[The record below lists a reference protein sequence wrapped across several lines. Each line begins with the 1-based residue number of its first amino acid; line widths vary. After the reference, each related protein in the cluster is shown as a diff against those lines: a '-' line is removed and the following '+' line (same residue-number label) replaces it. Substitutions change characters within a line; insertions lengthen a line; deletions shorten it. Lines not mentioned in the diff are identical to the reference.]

1 MSPLT
6 IFPISLTI
14 TTAKLAISDGV
25 AYLSDGE
32 DILLIFTIPSDCNI
46 LVAVGPGAR
55 DDKGNH
61 IPLDVKEGDRVIYG
75 KFGGVDLKYDNE
87 EYIVLSEKDILVVLD

>member
-1 MSPLT
+1 MNIKP
-6 IFPISLTI
+6 FGDKVVVKP
-14 TTAKLAISDGV
+14 AKAEEKTESGI
-25 AYLSDGE
+25 
-32 DILLIFTIPSDCNI
+32 ILPGSAQEKPHQGTV
-46 LVAVGPGAR
+46 VAVGPGAR

-87 EYIVLSEKDILVVLD
+87 EYVVLSEKDILVVLD

>member
-1 MSPLT
+1 MNIKPLGDKVVVK
-6 IFPISLTI
+6 P
-14 TTAKLAISDGV
+14 AKAEEKTESGI
-25 AYLSDGE
+25 
-32 DILLIFTIPSDCNI
+32 ILPGSAQEKPHQGTV
-46 LVAVGPGAR
+46 VAVGPGAR

-87 EYIVLSEKDILVVLD
+87 EYVVLPEKDILVVLD

>member
-1 MSPLT
+1 MNIKPLGDKVVVK
-6 IFPISLTI
+6 P
-14 TTAKLAISDGV
+14 AKAEEKTESGI
-25 AYLSDGE
+25 
-32 DILLIFTIPSDCNI
+32 ILPGSAQEKPHQGTVVS
-46 LVAVGPGAR
+46 VGPGAR

-87 EYIVLSEKDILVVLD
+87 EYVVLSEKDILVVLD

>member
-1 MSPLT
+1 MNIKPLGDKVVVK
-6 IFPISLTI
+6 P
-14 TTAKLAISDGV
+14 AKADEKTESGI
-25 AYLSDGE
+25 
-32 DILLIFTIPSDCNI
+32 ILPGSAQEKPHQGTV
-46 LVAVGPGAR
+46 VAVGPGAR

-87 EYIVLSEKDILVVLD
+87 EYVVLSEKDILVVLAGSF

>member
-1 MSPLT
+1 MNIKPLGDKVVVK
-6 IFPISLTI
+6 P
-14 TTAKLAISDGV
+14 AKAEEKTESGI
-25 AYLSDGE
+25 
-32 DILLIFTIPSDCNI
+32 ILPGSAQEKPQQGTVI
-46 LVAVGPGAR
+46 AVGPGAR

-87 EYIVLSEKDILVVLD
+87 EYVVLSEKDILVVLD

>member
-1 MSPLT
+1 MNIKPLGDKVVVK
-6 IFPISLTI
+6 P
-14 TTAKLAISDGV
+14 AKVEEKTKSGI
-25 AYLSDGE
+25 
-32 DILLIFTIPSDCNI
+32 ILPGSAQEKPHQGTV
-46 LVAVGPGAR
+46 VAVGPGAR

-87 EYIVLSEKDILVVLD
+87 EYVVLSEKDILVVLG

>member
-1 MSPLT
+1 MNIKPLGDKVVVK
-6 IFPISLTI
+6 P
-14 TTAKLAISDGV
+14 AKAEEKTESGI
-25 AYLSDGE
+25 
-32 DILLIFTIPSDCNI
+32 ILPGSAQEKPHQATV
-46 LVAVGPGAR
+46 VAVGPGAR

-87 EYIVLSEKDILVVLD
+87 EYVVLSEKDILVVLD

>member
-1 MSPLT
+1 MNIKPLGDKVVVK
-6 IFPISLTI
+6 P
-14 TTAKLAISDGV
+14 AKAEEKTESGI
-25 AYLSDGE
+25 
-32 DILLIFTIPSDCNI
+32 ILPGSAQEKPHQGTVI
-46 LVAVGPGAR
+46 AVGPGAR

-87 EYIVLSEKDILVVLD
+87 EYVVLSEKDILVVLD

>member
-1 MSPLT
+1 MNIKPLGDKVVVK
-6 IFPISLTI
+6 P
-14 TTAKLAISDGV
+14 AKAEEKTESGI
-25 AYLSDGE
+25 
-32 DILLIFTIPSDCNI
+32 ILPGSAQVKPHQGTV
-46 LVAVGPGAR
+46 VAVGPGAR

-87 EYIVLSEKDILVVLD
+87 EYVVLSEKDILVVLD

>member
-1 MSPLT
+1 MNIKPLGDKVVVK
-6 IFPISLTI
+6 P
-14 TTAKLAISDGV
+14 AKVEEKTEGGI
-25 AYLSDGE
+25 
-32 DILLIFTIPSDCNI
+32 ILPGSAQEKPHQGTV
-46 LVAVGPGAR
+46 VAVGPGAR

-87 EYIVLSEKDILVVLD
+87 EYVVLSEKDILVVLG

>member
-1 MSPLT
+1 MNIKPLGDKVVVK
-6 IFPISLTI
+6 P
-14 TTAKLAISDGV
+14 AKVEEKTESGI
-25 AYLSDGE
+25 
-32 DILLIFTIPSDCNI
+32 ILPGSAQEKPHQGTV
-46 LVAVGPGAR
+46 VAVGPGAR

-87 EYIVLSEKDILVVLD
+87 

>member
-1 MSPLT
+1 MKIKPLGDKVVVK
-6 IFPISLTI
+6 P
-14 TTAKLAISDGV
+14 AKVEEKTESGI
-25 AYLSDGE
+25 
-32 DILLIFTIPSDCNI
+32 ILPGSAQEKPHQGTV
-46 LVAVGPGAR
+46 VAVGPGAR

>member
-1 MSPLT
+1 MNIKPLGDKVV
-6 IFPISLTI
+6 IKP
-14 TTAKLAISDGV
+14 AKAEEKTESGI
-25 AYLSDGE
+25 
-32 DILLIFTIPSDCNI
+32 ILPGSAQEKPHQGTV
-46 LVAVGPGAR
+46 VAVGPGAR

-87 EYIVLSEKDILVVLD
+87 EYVVLSEKDILVVLD

>member
-1 MSPLT
+1 MNIKPLGDKVVVK
-6 IFPISLTI
+6 P
-14 TTAKLAISDGV
+14 AKAEEKTESGI
-25 AYLSDGE
+25 
-32 DILLIFTIPSDCNI
+32 ILPGSAQEKPHQVTV
-46 LVAVGPGAR
+46 VAVGPGAR

-87 EYIVLSEKDILVVLD
+87 EYVVLSEKDILVVLD

>member
-1 MSPLT
+1 MNIKPLGDKVVVK
-6 IFPISLTI
+6 P
-14 TTAKLAISDGV
+14 AKVEEKTESGI
-25 AYLSDGE
+25 
-32 DILLIFTIPSDCNI
+32 ILPGSAQEKPHQGPV
-46 LVAVGPGAR
+46 VAVGPGAR

-87 EYIVLSEKDILVVLD
+87 EYVVLSEKDILVVLG

>member
-1 MSPLT
+1 MNIKPLGDKVVVK
-6 IFPISLTI
+6 P
-14 TTAKLAISDGV
+14 AKVEEKTESGI
-25 AYLSDGE
+25 
-32 DILLIFTIPSDCNI
+32 ILPGSAQEKPHQGTV
-46 LVAVGPGAR
+46 VAVGPGAR

-87 EYIVLSEKDILVVLD
+87 EYIVLSEKDILVVLG